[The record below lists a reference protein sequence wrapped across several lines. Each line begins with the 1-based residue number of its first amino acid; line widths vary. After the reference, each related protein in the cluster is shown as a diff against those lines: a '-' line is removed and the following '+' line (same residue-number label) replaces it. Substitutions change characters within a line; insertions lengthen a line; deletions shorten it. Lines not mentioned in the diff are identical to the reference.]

1 MFAAPLPSF
10 AAAAAAAAAVPTIIF
25 SVKGNMNESKINR
38 QCKNYQS
45 TTICTTEKRFSMRF
59 NRNFLIKGTPSR
71 GIAAYK
77 TVDDDQTYRILNVRK
92 DRPTRSE
99 R

>member
-10 AAAAAAAAAVPTIIF
+10 AAAAAAAAAAPAIIF
-25 SVKGNMNESKINR
+25 SVKGNTDKSKINR

-45 TTICTTEKRFSMRF
+45 ATICTTKRRFSMRF
-59 NRNFLIKGTPSR
+59 NRHFLIKGTPSR

-77 TVDDDQTYRILNVRK
+77 TVDDQTYRILNVRK

-99 R
+99 W